1 VTVQV
6 APPGD
11 AVTVYEVGV
20 PPEVGALTVTVAC
33 ALPATA
39 VGVPVVPG
47 TVASVVN
54 EIVETTDALV
64 AASFT
69 IT

>member
-1 VTVQV
+1 
-6 APPGD
+6 
-11 AVTVYEVGV
+11 
-20 PPEVGALTVTVAC
+20 VAC

-54 EIVETTDALV
+54 EIVETADALV

-69 IT
+69 IM